1 MLKLNKKGFAL
12 VETLIVSVIVMVIFS
27 ILYTNFFPM
36 MGEYERREG
45 YDDIDSIYKSYLIK
59 TFLETSEYNGVNF
72 KSFLDQTTN
81 ENKGYYVKIF
91 EAELDKST
99 GIAKKDANWCGAL
112 VPNNDEKQ
120 LEYCRN
126 LFYETGVNKVYITK
140 YNLSSLKQNLKKG
153 ADPQSDL
160 DSSTKDYIDTLPYYS
175 KVENNNGYSYRII
188 VEYVKYTNINSE
200 AGRKELYS
208 FSTIGVDL

>member
-140 YNLSSLKQNLKKG
+140 YNLSSLKRNLKKG
-153 ADPQSDL
+153 DDHQSDL

-188 VEYVKYTNINSE
+188 VEYAKYTNINSK

>member
-12 VETLIVSVIVMVIFS
+12 VETLIVSVIVMAIFS

-59 TFLETSEYNGVNF
+59 TFLETSEYNGVDF
-72 KSFLDQTTN
+72 KNRLDQTN
-81 ENKGYYVKIF
+81 NSAQGYYVKIF
-91 EAELDKST
+91 EST
-99 GIAKKDANWCGAL
+99 FGDGSVQKDTQYCEAL
-112 VPNNDEKQ
+112 VLNNDEKQ
-120 LEYCRN
+120 LGYCRN
-126 LFYETGVNKVYITK
+126 LFYETGVKKVYITK
-140 YNLSSLKQNLKKG
+140 YNLSLLKGNLKKG
-153 ADPQSDL
+153 VDPQNDL

-188 VEYVKYTNINSE
+188 VEYAKYTNINSE

>member
-36 MGEYERREG
+36 MGEYERRED
-45 YDDIDSIYKSYLIK
+45 YDDIDSVYKSYLIK
-59 TFLETSEYNGVNF
+59 TFLEASKYNGLDF
-72 KSFLDQTTN
+72 KSFLDQTSN
-81 ENKGYYVKIF
+81 DGYHAKIF
-91 EAELDKST
+91 ESKFDEEN
-99 GIAKKDANWCGAL
+99 GNVQKDTEYCGAL
-112 VPNNDEKQ
+112 VPNNDATQ

-126 LFYETGVNKVYITK
+126 LFYETGVKKVYITK
-140 YNLSSLKQNLKKG
+140 YNLSLLKKNLKEG
-153 ADPQSDL
+153 NATTNDL

-175 KVENNNGYSYRII
+175 KDENNNGYSYRII
-188 VEYVKYTNINSE
+188 VEYAKYTNINSE

-208 FSTIGVDL
+208 FSTIGVEL